1 MPDGVVV
8 FIAPWRHVMKRRTG
22 FRVEQWLRELRIG
35 QKLALLLVPIL
46 ALLAASSW
54 IALASFW
61 SRYRT
66 AQETVALTRRGV
78 VAGRLTHE
86 LQTERG
92 LSSGFLSGSSDE
104 GALQKQRQITDEVL
118 GVARASSQGP
128 FTEQLGALSTRLGDL
143 RKRVDARALQAPEAV
158 QGYSGEIA
166 ILLNGLDAARASSEV
181 RALQALL

>member
-66 AQETVALTRRGV
+66 AQETVALTRRGGG
-78 VAGRLTHE
+78 GRP
-86 LQTERG
+86 
-92 LSSGFLSGSSDE
+92 SD
-104 GALQKQRQITDEVL
+104 
-118 GVARASSQGP
+118 P
-128 FTEQLGALSTRLGDL
+128 
-143 RKRVDARALQAPEAV
+143 
-158 QGYSGEIA
+158 
-166 ILLNGLDAARASSEV
+166 
-181 RALQALL
+181 